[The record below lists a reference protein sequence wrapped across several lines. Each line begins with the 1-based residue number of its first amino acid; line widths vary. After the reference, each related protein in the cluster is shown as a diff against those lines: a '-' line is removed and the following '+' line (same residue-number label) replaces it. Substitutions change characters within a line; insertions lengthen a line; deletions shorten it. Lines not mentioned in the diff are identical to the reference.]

1 MEESE
6 ESDFDKK
13 QVKLQKIMI
22 FVVSPIL
29 VILSILVGLKIL

>member
-29 VILSILVGLKIL
+29 ITLSILVGLKIL